1 MQKLIKLL
9 DKDKSAKSQKKKVTK
24 DNKTR
29 SFAPE
34 HMEEKLISLDEGLDF
49 FIFNEGEED
58 KREDSFFNSGDKL
71 DYSSNRITDR
81 ESSDVQLRDP
91 NPMKNEETKR
101 SSSMS
106 QFESSNLGF

>member
-9 DKDKSAKSQKKKVTK
+9 DKDKSAKTQKKKMGK
-24 DNKTR
+24 DKTR

-34 HMEEKLISLDEGLDF
+34 IMQEKLISLDDGLDF
-49 FIFNEGEED
+49 FIFNDGEED
-58 KREDSFFNSGDKL
+58 KRENSPFNSGDKI
-71 DYSSNRITDR
+71 DYSANRFMDDG
-81 ESSDVQLRDP
+81 SDVQLRDP

-106 QFESSNLGF
+106 